1 MTLNLLLKPQEYR
14 KLELDKKRWLVR
26 YMLLVAVAVVLAF
39 KVYIILYATQV
50 NVLVGIY
57 SFLTTFVLFSYLFF
71 AYLKYKDP
79 YDLAQGID
87 ARNYG
92 PLVSVVVPVK
102 NEEGI
107 IEKCILSIIESS
119 YENKEIIVVEDA
131 STDKTPQILDEMQKK
146 YSNLH
151 VMHLNNNLGKKKA
164 VERGID
170 TAAGEILIPIDS
182 DTVVAKDAIEKAVKI
197 LLSDKGIGAITAH
210 IKEGVEGTTGK
221 GNTIQKIK
229 DVWLDNSCR
238 ILKGLESSF
247 SSLTCCCGP
256 FTAYRREAIR
266 PFIHAWANDRFLGKE
281 FKFATDR
288 RLTAFVLGARM
299 GKNNNELWKLKY
311 SPSVEVYC
319 TEPDTLSKLIKQ
331 QIRWRKSFIRSI
343 FATGKIYWERPF
355 PAAIV
360 YYLQAGLKL
369 LRPLIVLQTFLL
381 MPFAGDYITPVY
393 YITGVLFIGMI
404 FGIDY
409 RLRNPGSP
417 NWLYRPLLSLLS
429 ISVFVW
435 LLPYAALTLRKS
447 VWR

>member
-1 MTLNLLLKPQEYR
+1 MTLDLLRQPQEYQ
-14 KLELDKKRWLVR
+14 KIELDKKRWLVR
-26 YMLLVAVAVVLAF
+26 YILLVGVAVILAF
-39 KVYIILYATQV
+39 KVYIVLYATQI

-57 SFLTTFVLFSYLFF
+57 SFITTFVLFAYLFF

-79 YDLAQGID
+79 YDSAQYID
-87 ARNYG
+87 VRNSG
-92 PLVSVVVPVK
+92 PLVSVVIPVK

-107 IEKCILSIIESS
+107 IKKCVMSCLDST
-119 YENKEIIVVEDA
+119 YQNKEIIVIQDA
-131 STDKTPQILDEMQKK
+131 STDNTPQILDEMQKEYK
-146 YSNLH
+146 NLR
-151 VMHLNNNLGKKKA
+151 VVHLTNNLGKKKA
-164 VERGID
+164 VETGID
-170 TAAGEILIPIDS
+170 IASGEILIPVDS
-182 DTVVAKDAIEKAVKI
+182 DTVVTEDAIEKAVKI
-197 LLSDKGIGAITAH
+197 LLSDKGIGAVTAH
-210 IKEGVEGTTGK
+210 IKEGVEGATGG

-266 PFIHAWANDRFLGKE
+266 PFVHAWANDRFLGKE

-288 RLTAFVLGARM
+288 RLTAYVLGARM
-299 GKNNNELWKLKY
+299 GKNNNQLWKLKY
-311 SPSVEVYC
+311 SPSVLVYC

-343 FATGKIYWERPF
+343 FATGKLYWERPF

-360 YYLQAGLKL
+360 YYLQAGLKI
-369 LRPLIVLQTFLL
+369 LRPLIVLQTFL
-381 MPFAGDYITPVY
+381 MIPFGGDYLSPIY
-393 YITGVLFIGMI
+393 YFSGVLFVGMI
-404 FGIDY
+404 YGIDY
-409 RLRNPGSP
+409 RLRNPGNP

-435 LLPYAALTLRKS
+435 LLPYAALTLRKTT
-447 VWR
+447 WR

>member
-1 MTLNLLLKPQEYR
+1 MTFNLLLKPQEYR

-87 ARNYG
+87 VRNYG

-146 YSNLH
+146 YRNLH

-170 TAAGEILIPIDS
+170 TASGEILIPIDS

-210 IKEGVEGTTGK
+210 IKEGLEG
-221 GNTIQKIK
+221 
-229 DVWLDNSCR
+229 
-238 ILKGLESSF
+238 ILAE
-247 SSLTCCCGP
+247 
-256 FTAYRREAIR
+256 
-266 PFIHAWANDRFLGKE
+266 FLR
-281 FKFATDR
+281 D
-288 RLTAFVLGARM
+288 
-299 GKNNNELWKLKY
+299 
-311 SPSVEVYC
+311 
-319 TEPDTLSKLIKQ
+319 
-331 QIRWRKSFIRSI
+331 
-343 FATGKIYWERPF
+343 
-355 PAAIV
+355 
-360 YYLQAGLKL
+360 
-369 LRPLIVLQTFLL
+369 
-381 MPFAGDYITPVY
+381 
-393 YITGVLFIGMI
+393 
-404 FGIDY
+404 
-409 RLRNPGSP
+409 
-417 NWLYRPLLSLLS
+417 
-429 ISVFVW
+429 
-435 LLPYAALTLRKS
+435 
-447 VWR
+447 